1 MLTVYVETTIP
12 SYLAAF
18 PSRDLV
24 AAANQQITHEWWR
37 TAGQRFEL
45 VVSDSVL
52 LEISAGDAIM
62 AKKRMELVAGLRV
75 LRSDENVQKL
85 FHLYQKRLSM
95 PKRAENDLL
104 HLASAVRYS
113 VDYLVTWNCAH
124 IANGQVIKRLIAV
137 NKAEGLPTPLI
148 VTPQELQYS

>member
-1 MLTVYVETTIP
+1 MPTVYVETTIP
-12 SYLAAF
+12 SYLAAL

-24 AAANQQITHEWWR
+24 TAANQQITHDWWL
-37 TAGQRFEL
+37 TARQRFEL

-52 LEISAGDAIM
+52 LEISAGDVVM
-62 AKKRMELVAGLRV
+62 ARKRMELVAGLRV
-75 LRSDENVQKL
+75 LTSDENVRKL
-85 FHLYQKRLSM
+85 FTLYQQRLSM
-95 PKRAENDLL
+95 PRRAENDLL

-137 NKAEGLPTPLI
+137 NKAEVLPTPLI
-148 VTPQELQYS
+148 VTPQELQFC

>member
-24 AAANQQITHEWWR
+24 TAANQQITHEWW
-37 TAGQRFEL
+37 ASASQRFEL
-45 VVSDSVL
+45 VVSDTVVF
-52 LEISAGDAIM
+52 EISAGDAVM
-62 AKKRMELVAGLRV
+62 ARKRMELIAGLRV
-75 LRSDENVQKL
+75 LTSDDAVRKL
-85 FHLYQKRLSM
+85 YHVYQKRLGM
-95 PKRAENDLL
+95 PKRAESDLL

-113 VDYLVTWNCAH
+113 ADYLVTWNCAH

-137 NKAEGLPTPLI
+137 NDAEGLPTPLI
-148 VTPQELQYS
+148 VTPQELQ